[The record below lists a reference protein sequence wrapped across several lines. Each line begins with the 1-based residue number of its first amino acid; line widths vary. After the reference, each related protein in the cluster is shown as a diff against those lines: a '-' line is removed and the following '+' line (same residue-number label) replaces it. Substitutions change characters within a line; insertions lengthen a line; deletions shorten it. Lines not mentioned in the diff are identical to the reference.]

1 MILYRLP
8 AAEDGSL
15 MPPILPRAS
24 VYSTSGDS
32 IVSLSSDS
40 KYPAGS
46 MMTERGLVAYAYD
59 PSTDDDI
66 EDDMHDPR
74 EWKENG
80 SISWRGIINVSALV
94 ALIAALLC
102 LFIVYPVY
110 RAFTDTGIN
119 EMITRNTRINAT
131 GQATLDSRG
140 LWEIDLRL

>member
-8 AAEDGSL
+8 VAEDGAL
-15 MPPILPRAS
+15 MPPSLPRTS

-32 IVSLSSDS
+32 IFSLSSDS

-74 EWKENG
+74 QWKEGNTV
-80 SISWRGIINVSALV
+80 SWRGVINVTALV

-110 RAFTDTGIN
+110 RGLTDTGIT

-131 GQATLDSRG
+131 GQADLDTRDV
-140 LWEIDLRL
+140 WEVDLRL